1 MLELFS
7 KGESASK
14 GILDITPRDSTAR
27 VTSMLKQYDRFALFG
42 SRKHQALFDLLASAE
57 EALGPNR
64 LTLEDH

>member
-1 MLELFS
+1 MLELLS

-14 GILDITPRDSTAR
+14 GILDITPHDSTAP
-27 VTSMLKQYDRFALFG
+27 VTLMLKQYDRFALFG
-42 SRKHQALFDLLASAE
+42 SRKRQALFNLLASAA